1 MQVLV
6 HNVKHR
12 PC

>member
-1 MQVLV
+1 MQGLV